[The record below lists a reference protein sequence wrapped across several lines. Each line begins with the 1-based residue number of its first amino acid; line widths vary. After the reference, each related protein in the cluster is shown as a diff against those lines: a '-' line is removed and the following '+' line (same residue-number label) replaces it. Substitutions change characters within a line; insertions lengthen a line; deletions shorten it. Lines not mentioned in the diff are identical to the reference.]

1 MASLRQKLA
10 NILGLGSKT
19 PPMPDV
25 DLVQPTNPRSGA
37 EAPFLPASRN
47 PFSWLPGAKR
57 DAAIAK
63 LQEGYYQVVDL
74 IGAMRSHMDS
84 QERRGD
90 QLLVLMENLPQ
101 ALRSIP
107 EALKNQE
114 QIYMA
119 MHSHLQQ
126 HVATARQ
133 FGEAVSSLASAAD
146 HHSQVLGVIQQQL
159 DSNNHTNQQLTG
171 GFQALNR
178 TLHQIN
184 EHHQRS
190 YALLDH
196 FTAHTEKADARI
208 QSLLTSNRKHMTLLT
223 VLTWLI
229 ALLTLSAAAYVGYS
243 VSKLHTPPPQTAP
256 AQPGAPATP
265 AEK

>member
-10 NILGLGSKT
+10 GMFGLGPKT
-19 PPMPDV
+19 PDVELMQPGDSKNSADAIMP
-25 DLVQPTNPRSGA
+25 L
-37 EAPFLPASRN
+37 ASRT
-47 PFSWLPGAKR
+47 PFFWLPGAKR

-63 LQEGYYQVVDL
+63 LQEGYFQVVDL

-184 EHHQRS
+184 EHNQRS

-196 FTAHTEKADARI
+196 LTAHNEKADARI
-208 QSLLTSNRKHMTLLT
+208 QKLLTSNRKHMTLLT
-223 VLTWLI
+223 VLTWVI

-243 VSKLHTPPPQTAP
+243 VSKLHTLPQAAPIAQPAP
-256 AQPGAPATP
+256 AA
-265 AEK
+265 K